1 MYVLR
6 SLLERRQTDRSLQ
19 LDGVMFSSE
28 VQYEFDFR
36 KHETVDLDG
45 KSYIDDLMIPGS

>member
-6 SLLERRQTDRSLQ
+6 VLLERQRTDRPLQ
-19 LDGVMFSSE
+19 LDGVMFSSG

-36 KHETVDLDG
+36 KPETVDLDG
-45 KSYIDDLMIPGS
+45 KSLV